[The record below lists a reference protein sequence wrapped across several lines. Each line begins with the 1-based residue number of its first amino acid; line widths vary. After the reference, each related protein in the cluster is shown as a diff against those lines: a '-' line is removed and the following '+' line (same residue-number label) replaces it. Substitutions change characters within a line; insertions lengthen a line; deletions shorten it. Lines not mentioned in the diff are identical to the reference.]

1 MSHRHVAAD
10 SGLRWIV
17 EAFRIIA
24 SNPGPF
30 LTMGLVVA
38 VIALVPLLGAL
49 ALGVFGPALYAG
61 IAYAA
66 REQSSG
72 GRAELQHLFRG
83 FQQPGKLPRLLMLCL
98 PGLAAGLVVVILL
111 VALLGSAL
119 AGVDT
124 TALENSPELGAALGS
139 RGLLFA
145 VLALAIGV
153 AAYAL
158 VFFAV
163 PRVILTDI
171 EPVAAMRDSFK
182 ACLTN
187 LGAFLLFFALLL
199 IGAVMLSLLLSWL
212 PPVIA
217 QLIATAVMIPVVSAA
232 LYFAW
237 RDVFAEAGDGRDLPG
252 PPPAIVA

>member
-10 SGLRWIV
+10 SGLRWIAD
-17 EAFRIIA
+17 AFRMIA
-24 SNPGPF
+24 SNPAPF
-30 LTMGLVVA
+30 LSMGLVVA

-72 GRAELQHLFRG
+72 RRAEVQHLFRG
-83 FQQPGKLPRLLMLCL
+83 FQLPGKLPRLLLLCL
-98 PGLAAGLVVVILL
+98 PGLAAGLIVVVLL

-119 AGVDT
+119 AGLDT
-124 TALENSPELGAALGS
+124 TAIENSPELGAALGA

-171 EPVAAMRDSFK
+171 EPVPAMRESLQ

-199 IGAVMLSLLLSWL
+199 VGAVMLSLLLSWL
-212 PPVIA
+212 PPIIA

-237 RDVFAEAGDGRDLPG
+237 RDVFGEAGDGSEPPG
-252 PPPAIVA
+252 PPPTIIA